1 MRIHAVTLPAR
12 DTAEVAAAYRGLGF
26 PVRTTEDAAEVK
38 VGTTR
43 LRFDR
48 DPGYR
53 GYRGAHHLAFTIP
66 TGSFAAARA
75 WIGERAEVIA
85 PDGRDEFAGPGT
97 WDSRSVYFRGPDAQV
112 LELIERRALAPDPG
126 AREPF
131 RSSDVV
137 SVSEVGVVVDD
148 VPAAVTLLAEA
159 GLHPY
164 GGFATDGF
172 AAVGD
177 VEGLVI
183 LVARGRAWVPEGTH
197 VAADVP
203 VVVDAGLGREIALG
217 AGRLLR

>member
-1 MRIHAVTLPAR
+1 MIIHAVTLPAR
-12 DTAEVAAAYRGLGF
+12 DTAEVADAYRALGF
-26 PVRTTEDAAEVK
+26 PVRTTEDAAEVE

-48 DPGYR
+48 DPGYL
-53 GYRGAHHLAFTIP
+53 GAHHLAFTIP

-85 PDGRDEFAGPGT
+85 PDGRDEFEGPGT

-126 AREPF
+126 AREPI
-131 RSSDVV
+131 RASDVV

-148 VPAAVTLLAEA
+148 VPAAVALLEEA

-172 AAVGD
+172 AAAGD
-177 VEGLVI
+177 VDGLVI
-183 LVARGRAWVPEGTH
+183 LVARGRAWVPEGTQE
-197 VAADVP
+197 AADVP
-203 VVVDAGLGREIALG
+203 VVVDAGLGREVVLG
-217 AGRLLR
+217 PGTRIL

>member
-1 MRIHAVTLPAR
+1 MIIHAVTLPAR
-12 DTAEVAAAYRGLGF
+12 DTAEVADAYRALGF
-26 PVRTTEDAAEVK
+26 PVRTTEDAAEVE

-48 DPGYR
+48 DPGYL
-53 GYRGAHHLAFTIP
+53 GAHHLAFTIP

-85 PDGRDEFAGPGT
+85 PDGRDEFEGPGT

-131 RSSDVV
+131 RASDVV
-137 SVSEVGVVVDD
+137 AVSEVGVVVDD
-148 VPAAVTLLAEA
+148 VPAAVALLEGA

-177 VEGLVI
+177 VDGLVI
-183 LVARGRAWVPEGTH
+183 LVAHDRAWVPEGTQI
-197 VAADVP
+197 AADVP
-203 VVVDAGLGREIALG
+203 VVVDAGLGREVVLG
-217 AGRLLR
+217 PGTRIL

>member
-1 MRIHAVTLPAR
+1 MIIHAVNLPAR
-12 DTAEVAAAYRGLGF
+12 DTAEVAAAYRALGF
-26 PVRTTEDAAEVK
+26 PVRITDDAAEVEI
-38 VGTTR
+38 GPTR
-43 LRFDR
+43 LRFAH
-48 DPGYR
+48 DPAYS
-53 GYRGAHHLAFTIP
+53 GAHHLAFTIP

-112 LELIERRALAPDPG
+112 LELIERRALAPG
-126 AREPF
+126 GRVTGPF
-131 RSSDVV
+131 RASDVV
-137 SVSEVGVVVDD
+137 AVSEVGIVVDD
-148 VPAAVTLLAEA
+148 VPAAVALLEEA

-177 VEGLVI
+177 VEGLLI
-183 LVARGRAWVPEGTH
+183 LVARDRAWVPEGTQI
-197 VAADVP
+197 AADVP
-203 VVVDAGLGREIALG
+203 VVVDVGLGREIALG

>member
-1 MRIHAVTLPAR
+1 MIIHAVTLPAR
-12 DTAEVAAAYRGLGF
+12 DTAEVADAYRALGF
-26 PVRTTEDAAEVK
+26 PVRTTEDAAEVE

-48 DPGYR
+48 DP

-97 WDSRSVYFRGPDAQV
+97 WDSRSVYLRGPDAQV
-112 LELIERRALAPDPG
+112 LELIERRALAPGPG

-131 RSSDVV
+131 RASDVV

-148 VPAAVTLLAEA
+148 VPAAVGLLAEA

-183 LVARGRAWVPEGTH
+183 LVARGRAWVPEGTQ